1 MMDRIIIIWNIL
13 VLILF
18 SSTAYSAS
26 LDPVSIKLGNQ
37 LLVNILH
44 DINDRKDSYKELED
58 LSEKNLLVQK
68 NGLYLLQYEYFGV
81 GQSTT
86 MKSYGL
92 NIQLLPLMMN
102 KKSKL
107 DDENYFRYDYPILGL
122 SLVGSQFRAL
132 KSKQLDIRS
141 IVENNQLF
149 LAEKQQEKLPFRL
162 SLKTTKDSFKENE
175 DIEIEVTLKNV
186 SGHSLKVK
194 KLSAKT
200 LRFTIDNNVWGTT
213 EISLVDTGRGEHTIL
228 KVGESIKKT
237 FKGKGLNRY
246 KEFKIYCYYNMGYQ
260 GVNPMAILK
269 VRILRALPSIS
280 L

>member
-1 MMDRIIIIWNIL
+1 MDRMIILWNIL

-18 SSTAYSAS
+18 SSPAYSAS
-26 LDPVSIKLGNQ
+26 LNPQSVKLGNQ
-37 LLVNILH
+37 VIVDIFH
-44 DINDRKDSYKELED
+44 DISEQKDSYKELED

-68 NGLYLLQYEYFGV
+68 NGLYVLQYEYFGV

-86 MKSYGL
+86 MKSYSL

-102 KKSKL
+102 KKTRL
-107 DDENYFRYDYPILGL
+107 DDENYFRYDYPVLGL
-122 SLVGSQFRAL
+122 SLVGTQFRAL
-132 KSKQLDIRS
+132 KSKQIDVRS
-141 IVENNQLF
+141 MVENNQLF

-162 SLKTTKDSFKENE
+162 SVKTTKDNFKENE

-194 KLSAKT
+194 KLSSRT

-213 EISLVDTGRGEHTIL
+213 EISSADTGRGEHTIL
-228 KVGESIKKT
+228 KAGESLKKT

-269 VRILRALPSIS
+269 VRIVHALPGIS

>member
-1 MMDRIIIIWNIL
+1 MDRMIILWNIL
-13 VLILF
+13 VFILCT
-18 SSTAYSAS
+18 STAYSAS
-26 LDPVSIKLGNQ
+26 LNPQSVKLGNQ
-37 LLVNILH
+37 VLVDILH
-44 DINDRKDSYKELED
+44 DISNQKDSYKELAD

-68 NGLYLLQYEYFGV
+68 NGLYMLQYEYFGV

-92 NIQLLPLMMN
+92 NIQLLPLMIN
-102 KKSKL
+102 KKTKL

-132 KSKQLDIRS
+132 KSKQIDIRS

-162 SLKTTKDSFKENE
+162 SVKTIKDSVKENE

-186 SGHSLKVK
+186 TGHSLKVK

-213 EISLVDTGRGEHTIL
+213 EISSADTGRGQHTIL
-228 KVGESIKKT
+228 KAGESLKKT
-237 FKGKGLNRY
+237 FKGKGLNRF
-246 KEFKIYCYYNMGYQ
+246 KEFKIYCYYNMGHH

-269 VRILRALPSIS
+269 VRIVHALPSIS